1 MHCPLQTRP
10 LVRSCESPLD
20 VNHVRLNQLST
31 MSVTFFADIILCFSC
46 SLYPPSL
53 LCISVKHK
61 LFNENHRATAK
72 KMLDSLDGD
81 RRRKCRTSNIGIE
94 TNDESFSAPSIRK
107 ELLIVSSKKKR
118 IRGTKQSKADDDESD
133 TDDER
138 NLTKK
143 KKSPNSEL
151 LDDDGFLKHSDD
163 EGEWSDVDDG
173 TDFFLS
179 GHNFAPVSPYPYLL
193 SHQSFLIP
201 CLIYFRHLQKWQEIN

>member
-1 MHCPLQTRP
+1 
-10 LVRSCESPLD
+10 
-20 VNHVRLNQLST
+20 
-31 MSVTFFADIILCFSC
+31 
-46 SLYPPSL
+46 
-53 LCISVKHK
+53 
-61 LFNENHRATAK
+61 
-72 KMLDSLDGD
+72 MLDSLDGD

-173 TDFFLS
+173 TDFFSFWPQFCTGVTL
-179 GHNFAPVSPYPYLL
+179 PIPLISPIISDTLL
-193 SHQSFLIP
+193 DI
-201 CLIYFRHLQKWQEIN
+201 LQTFTKVARNQLA